1 MEVCMVPAVQ
11 DAAEAPAAGPRISL
25 LLLAK
30 DSAVKVLLDHADLL
44 LQPQPTDALRVC
56 LPGHTLILVP
66 EALVSGAEHQAGGG
80 QGHLPDGLEPQFFLG
95 PNGEVLSIQLGA
107 FRADFPEEPTM
118 APPHPFHQQP
128 LAPMPWMEPAVGPV
142 VELYPEA
149 AEGPSTNP
157 TVATQQL
164 GLRAPTPSPPR
175 RSRGPCFSL
184 RLHMLQA
191 RSDSELQPLPD
202 SPSPEVQKHRKS
214 FPGRLPCKARK
225 RLFQD

>member
-1 MEVCMVPAVQ
+1 MEVCTAPDVQ
-11 DAAEAPAAGPRISL
+11 DSVEAPAAGPRISV

-30 DSAVKVLLDHADLL
+30 DAAVKVLLDHADLL

-56 LPGHTLILVP
+56 LPGHTLILIP
-66 EALVSGAEHQAGGG
+66 EALVIGAEHQAGGS
-80 QGHLPDGLEPQFFLG
+80 QGHLPDGLEPQFSLG
-95 PNGEVLSIQLGA
+95 PNGEVLSIQLGT

-118 APPHPFHQQP
+118 APPHPFFHQQP
-128 LAPMPWMEPAVGPV
+128 LAPLPGMEPAVDSV
-142 VELYPEA
+142 VEYPEA
-149 AEGPSTNP
+149 AEGPSINP
-157 TVATQQL
+157 TGAIQQL

-191 RSDSELQPLPD
+191 RSDSELQPLPA
-202 SPSPEVQKHRKS
+202 SPSPEVQKPRKS
-214 FPGRLPCKARK
+214 FPGRPPCKARK